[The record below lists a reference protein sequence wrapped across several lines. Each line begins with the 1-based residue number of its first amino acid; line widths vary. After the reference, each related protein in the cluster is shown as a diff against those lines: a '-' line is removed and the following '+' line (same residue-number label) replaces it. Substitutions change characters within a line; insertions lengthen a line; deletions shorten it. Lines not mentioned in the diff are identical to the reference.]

1 MGNQSQTYGSN
12 SNTSIGWND
21 FETETNASRNLN
33 EEEMRQQKQL
43 LIRGFPINI

>member
-1 MGNQSQTYGSN
+1 LANQSQTYGSN

-43 LIRGFPINI
+43 LIKGFPINI